1 MGPGY
6 WWGYGYGWFWIFPL
20 LCMIFMVAMA
30 VMMFRRGGCM
40 PMRRGSS
47 EASCPS
53 RIDTLPLRQILDRR
67 LASGELTREQ
77 YDAMRRT
84 IEAPGASRGAT

>member
-6 WWGYGYGWFWIFPL
+6 WWGYDPGWSWIFPL
-20 LCMIFMVAMA
+20 LCMIFMVAIV

-47 EASCPS
+47 DAPGHT
-53 RIDTLPLRQILDRR
+53 RVDTLPLRQILDRR

-84 IEAPGASRGAT
+84 IEAPGLSST

>member
-6 WWGYGYGWFWIFPL
+6 WWGYGNGWFWIFPL
-20 LCMIFMVAMA
+20 LCMIFMVAMV

-47 EASCPS
+47 DAPGHTRETP
-53 RIDTLPLRQILDRR
+53 RQILDRR